1 MNVKN
6 VLKKYA
12 VITAACIIYALGY
25 TCFLSPNQLAPGG
38 MSGLAVILAEFIPI
52 DNGIIILCLNLPLL
66 VGGAIV
72 FGSAFFFST
81 IYATVVS
88 SLAIT
93 AVSFLPAVF
102 QPLTDDLLTAGLA
115 GGVLTAVGMGLIFR
129 QGATTGGTDIIVRL
143 VQKKFPH
150 MKSGVLFLV
159 VDSIIVALSALVFG
173 NINLALYAA
182 IALFTNTRVFDAV
195 LYGTNAARLLLI
207 ITGEPEEVIRQ
218 ATQDLDLGITVLEAR
233 GGYTGTEKTMLV
245 CAVKKRMFP
254 RMKKLVLSID
264 SGAFII
270 VSSADEIYGEG
281 FLSHADAGE

>member
-1 MNVKN
+1 
-6 VLKKYA
+6 
-12 VITAACIIYALGY
+12 
-25 TCFLSPNQLAPGG
+25 

-173 NINLALYAA
+173 NINLALYAS